1 MKQTIK
7 KIGITIILT
16 SLLLYSFPLSALT
29 KDETVYIKLNNNGQ
43 PKNIFVNE
51 HLKNTENKEELIDKT
66 DLKNIYWLLG
76 LDSI

>member
-16 SLLLYSFPLSALT
+16 SLLLYSFPLYALT

-51 HLKNTENKEELIDKT
+51 HLKNT
-66 DLKNIYWLLG
+66 
-76 LDSI
+76 